1 MNYDHLTLEEFR
13 KLSDKDASKVPRA
26 VLEKLFD
33 ELESK
38 DKGWVYDQQR
48 FKKINSKSFSI

>member
-13 KLSDKDASKVPRA
+13 KLSDKESSKVPRV
-26 VLEKLFD
+26 VLERLFD
-33 ELESK
+33 ELVSK

-48 FKKINSKSFSI
+48 FKKINSKL

>member
-48 FKKINSKSFSI
+48 FKKINSKSFC